1 MKATLDR
8 VTHDALE
15 MSPHERAALAHALL
29 VSMDEVVDQEVDQA
43 WNAEI
48 ERRVGEIQSGKV
60 QGVPAPDVFT
70 KLKAKYSQKE
80 D

>member
-15 MSPHERAALAHALL
+15 LSPQERAALAHSLIL
-29 VSMDEVVDQEVDQA
+29 SMDEVVDPDVEQS

-48 ERRVGEIQSGKV
+48 ERRVGEIRSGKV
-60 QGVPAPDVFT
+60 EGIPASEVFA
-70 KLKAKYSQKE
+70 KLKAKYH
-80 D
+80 